1 MFEQITDKRI
11 KDAVKVVNNLVAVF
25 TKAGFTKDNDEIE
38 LKTIIKVLTGMINS
52 INEVY
57 KSKEAVEHINT
68 EEIPEP
74 DKNTGIRTPEKI
86 KTDKKEENT
95 YSDTRTKEELP
106 EHSNISSEF
115 EEKEGIPEKHL
126 RFHFKDE

>member
-1 MFEQITDKRI
+1 
-11 KDAVKVVNNLVAVF
+11 
-25 TKAGFTKDNDEIE
+25 
-38 LKTIIKVLTGMINS
+38 MINS

-95 YSDTRTKEELP
+95 YSDTSTKEELP

-115 EEKEGIPEKHL
+115 EEKKEYQKSTYAFIL
-126 RFHFKDE
+126 RMKKLNLFLKKFLKETSTCSLTP